1 MRDGATAMS
10 DPRVPDNPFDAP
22 SGDLFADV
30 PLLREIQRVL
40 LSSDGP
46 VNWELA
52 RQIGIA
58 SAQWGQED
66 EPPTDEDARHVQEA
80 VRLAELQIGQFTGL
94 APPTDVASVRA
105 VRRAEW
111 VQANIESLRD
121 LLEPAAERVGEA
133 ITKAQQEAAS
143 SLDSDVHA
151 TAEPGIAGMAAQLQ
165 QAMGQLSP
173 LLLGA
178 QVGQVLGYLGQR
190 VLGQYDI
197 AVPRSGPGSVLF
209 VIPNIAAFE
218 RDWSLP
224 QTDFRTW
231 VALHEVA
238 HRFEFAQAWTHA
250 HFRMLL
256 DDFLSTL
263 EFDVGGIQERLA
275 GLDISD
281 PEAMQR
287 AMESEPGL
295 FGTVL
300 DAEQRIKLARIQAF
314 MAAAEG
320 YGDHLTRA
328 LGERLLPSYG
338 RIEEAMRRYRE
349 SEHADPVFERL
360 LGIEM
365 KRDHYRLGLAFCDTV
380 VELTDEATLSSMWS
394 SPEALPSMPEIEEPR
409 LWLARSA

>member
-58 SAQWGQED
+58 SAQWGQDD
-66 EPPTDEDARHVQEA
+66 EAPTDEDARHVQEA

-94 APPTDVASVRA
+94 APPTDVVLVRA

-111 VQANIESLRD
+111 VQANMESLRD

-151 TAEPGIAGMAAQLQ
+151 TDEPGIAGMAAQLQ

-197 AVPRSGPGSVLF
+197 AVPRSGPGSMLF

-224 QTDFRTW
+224 ETDFRTW

-238 HRFEFAQAWTHA
+238 HRFEFAQAWTHP
-250 HFRMLL
+250 HFRTLL

-281 PEAMQR
+281 PEAMRR

-349 SEHADPVFERL
+349 SEQADPVFERL

-365 KRDHYRLGLAFCDTV
+365 KRDHYRLGMAFCDTV
-380 VELTDEATLSSMWS
+380 AELTDEATLSSMWS
-394 SPEALPSMPEIEEPR
+394 SPEALPSMPEIDEPR